1 MTRDAPQ
8 LDRVMNIVRTAAR
21 QLVGADG
28 VTFILRDGAQCAY
41 IEEDAVGR
49 LWKGQRFPLGACV
62 SGWVMLHGTPA
73 IIPDIYADERVPIEA
88 YRTTFVKSMAMV
100 PVGRPPVAAIGAYWA
115 TPHEATQSQIETLA
129 AIADSAFIQ
138 TSD

>member
-1 MTRDAPQ
+1 MT
-8 LDRVMNIVRTAAR
+8 IVRTVAR

-28 VTFILRDGAQCAY
+28 VTFIVRDGEQCAY
-41 IEEDAVGR
+41 LEEDAVGR

-73 IIPDIYADERVPIEA
+73 IIPDIYADARVPIDS
-88 YRTTFVKSMAMV
+88 YRTTFVRSMAMV
-100 PVGRPPVAAIGAYWA
+100 PVGSPPVAAIGAYWA
-115 TPHEATQSQIETLA
+115 AHHEATQSQIEVLA

-138 TSD
+138 TGD